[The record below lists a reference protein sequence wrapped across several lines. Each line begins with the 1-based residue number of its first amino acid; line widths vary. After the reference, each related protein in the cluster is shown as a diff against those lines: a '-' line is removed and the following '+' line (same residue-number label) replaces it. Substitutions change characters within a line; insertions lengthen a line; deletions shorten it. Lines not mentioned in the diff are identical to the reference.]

1 MARRYLPRPSVARCG
16 GDTQAHL
23 LPLAVVTQV
32 LGWDVERVKPYI
44 LGPVG
49 SQITMS
55 FQRVGNQV
63 AGKRSIDVT
72 MIRQPVDP

>member
-1 MARRYLPRPSVARCG
+1 
-16 GDTQAHL
+16 
-23 LPLAVVTQV
+23 
-32 LGWDVERVKPYI
+32 
-44 LGPVG
+44 
-49 SQITMS
+49 MS

>member
-1 MARRYLPRPSVARCG
+1 MRFLSG
-16 GDTQAHL
+16 GEAGQGKCNGWQNL
-23 LPLAVVTQV
+23 NRSFVCTQV
-32 LGWDVERVKPYI
+32 LGWDVERVKPHI

-49 SQITMS
+49 SQITIT

-72 MIRQPVDP
+72 MIRQLVDP

>member
-1 MARRYLPRPSVARCG
+1 MARRSILIPRPSAARCFANA
-16 GDTQAHL
+16 DL
-23 LPLAVVTQV
+23 LPLSVAQV
-32 LGWDVERVKPYI
+32 LGWDVERVKPFI

-49 SQITMS
+49 SQITIS

-63 AGKRSIDVT
+63 AGKRSIDVV